1 MPDITMCINKT
12 CPLREKCYRATAFPD
27 LHWQSFAEYNPDNG
41 QCEYFWDNTGRRNR
55 PDC

>member
-27 LHWQSFAEYNPDNG
+27 LHWQSFAEYTPEDG
-41 QCEYFWDNTGRRNR
+41 KCEYFWDNTGRRNR